1 MQILHERYH
10 ANLKAIFFIRRN
22 QQIKGV
28 DYFDT
33 FVPIVSWTSVRLLFI
48 MMIHLKLT
56 SKQIDYTYT
65 FLRVSPTYEV
75 YVDMLK
81 GF

>member
-10 ANLKAIFFIRRN
+10 AKSKREFFIRRN

-33 FVPIVSWTSVRLLFI
+33 LTPIVSWTSVRMLFI
-48 MMIHLKLT
+48 MKIHLKLT
-56 SKQIDYTYT
+56 SKQMDYTYI
-65 FLRVSPTYEV
+65 FLRASLTDEV
-75 YVDMLK
+75 YVDILK
-81 GF
+81 CF